1 MGGDLCYDVNF
12 DEIKDSLL
20 KRSCNNI
27 VEDVESFIISP
38 EDQTVP
44 TDVQTVE
51 GERLLADETV
61 SLHSVLNSLVAEP
74 GRTGAERQ
82 LRGVSEKA

>member
-1 MGGDLCYDVNF
+1 M
-12 DEIKDSLL
+12 
-20 KRSCNNI
+20 
-27 VEDVESFIISP
+27 EDVESFFISP

-51 GERLLADETV
+51 RERLLADETV

-74 GRTGAERQ
+74 GRTGT
-82 LRGVSEKA
+82 

>member
-20 KRSCNNI
+20 KCSCNNI

-51 GERLLADETV
+51 RERLLADETV